1 MLEVRNSIKTNYFQ
15 TITITRGVNSCFFFS
30 TFVFVTDI
38 ARLRKKFDNDKKK
51 IAEMKSARKFRPY

>member
-1 MLEVRNSIKTNYFQ
+1 MLEVRNSIKTNYFE
-15 TITITRGVNSCFFFS
+15 TITITRCLIMFFLLN
-30 TFVFVTDI
+30 FVFLTDI

>member
-1 MLEVRNSIKTNYFQ
+1 M
-15 TITITRGVNSCFFFS
+15 FFLLN
-30 TFVFVTDI
+30 FVFLTDI